1 MKRSIPKSYAKYAA
15 NATTRT
21 AVAPIVDRASL
32 RIPSPYFQQLLNWLC
47 EICAPKMADEFEERA
62 NGFQRRWLLQSIH
75 QIDGSRCRWIAL
87 RPLDRKR
94 EPGHKT
100 RHENGYLHYL
110 PEDYSLARALAR
122 PFSSPK

>member
-1 MKRSIPKSYAKYAA
+1 MAGE
-15 NATTRT
+15 
-21 AVAPIVDRASL
+21 
-32 RIPSPYFQQLLNWLC
+32 FQG
-47 EICAPKMADEFEERA
+47 RA
-62 NGFQRRWLLQSIH
+62 NWFQRRWLLRSIH
-75 QIDGSRCRWIAL
+75 RMDGVLLPLDRSS
-87 RPLDRKR
+87 PLDRKR

>member
-1 MKRSIPKSYAKYAA
+1 MRSPELQPLRSSIEPVS
-15 NATTRT
+15 
-21 AVAPIVDRASL
+21 ASL
-32 RIPSPYFQQLLNWLC
+32 PPDLQQPLNRLC
-47 EICAPKMADEFEERA
+47 EICAAKMAGEFQGCA
-62 NGFQRRWLLQSIH
+62 NWFLRRWLLQSIH
-75 QIDGSRCRWIAL
+75 RMDGSCCRWIAL
-87 RPLDRKR
+87 RPLDRRR